1 VSNGKIQ
8 GSYSSEVEAGGQEVD
23 FEVEY
28 EVEFQLGSARE

>member
-8 GSYSSEVEAGGQEVD
+8 GSYSSEVEAGGQEV
-23 FEVEY
+23 EY